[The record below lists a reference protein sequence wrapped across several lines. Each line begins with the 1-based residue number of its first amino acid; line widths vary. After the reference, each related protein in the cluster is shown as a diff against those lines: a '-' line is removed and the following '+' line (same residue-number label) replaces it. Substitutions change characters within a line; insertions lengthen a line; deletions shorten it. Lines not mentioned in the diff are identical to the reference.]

1 MIVAGFSPIGPQMGV
16 SSGIVAIGAWLHFA
30 LKSNVL
36 VIQTDFTS
44 CLEEPLLG
52 AKRKKQVGFFEVKGM
67 DEVIRLERSGFS
79 IEGGMERAI
88 MTLFSDGNQLDLLP
102 STTKQNESLYEE
114 ELIEWLPKI
123 IEKYEQQYDYILIDV
138 GWKQKALWE
147 TLQTVYHKGII
158 FLPQN
163 RWILER
169 MEEKNWNEKDRVVI
183 APYHSQSFLNYT
195 NFKLCYPTI
204 GQMLIGMIPF
214 QTQYMDHW
222 SKGNA
227 MEYLSLQSEKK
238 REGNYTFWEQ
248 IEKIGK
254 KIERELQVVRK
265 KSEVVSDRIFN

>member
-1 MIVAGFSPIGPQMGV
+1 MVISGFSPIGPQMGV
-16 SSGIVAIGAWLHFA
+16 SSGMVAIGAWLHFI

-36 VIQTDFTS
+36 IVQTDFTS

-52 AKRKKQVGFFEVKGM
+52 AKRRKQVGFFEVKGM
-67 DEVIRLERSGFS
+67 DEVIRLERSGFAV
-79 IEGGMERAI
+79 EGGMERVI
-88 MTLFSDGNQLDLLP
+88 MTLSSDKKQFDLLP

-114 ELIEWLPKI
+114 ELIEWLPSI
-123 IEKYEQQYDYILIDV
+123 IRKYEKRYDYILVDV
-138 GWKQKALWE
+138 GWKQKLLWE
-147 TLQTVYHKGII
+147 TLKTLYHKGLV

-169 MEEKNWNEKDRVVI
+169 MEEKRWEEKEGIVL
-183 APYHSQSFLNYT
+183 APYHGQSFVNYT

-204 GQMLIGMIPF
+204 GQRLVGMIPF
-214 QTQYMDHW
+214 QIQYMDHW

-238 REGNYTFWEQ
+238 REGNYAFWEQ

-254 KIERELQVVRK
+254 KIERELQIVRK
-265 KSEVVSDRIFN
+265 KTAIL